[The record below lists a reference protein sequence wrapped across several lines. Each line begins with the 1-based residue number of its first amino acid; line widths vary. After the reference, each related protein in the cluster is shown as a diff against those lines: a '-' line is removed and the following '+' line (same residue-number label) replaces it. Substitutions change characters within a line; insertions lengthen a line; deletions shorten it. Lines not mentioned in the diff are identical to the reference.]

1 MSKAHHPKK
10 IEAVGSQGDTAIIGK
25 FPDRRNTLQAEVL
38 ACFLQGERMTGL
50 ESVFAHS
57 TTRLASA
64 VHILRKKFGW
74 HIEGQSIAVA
84 PKDGRIEE
92 ITVYFM
98 SRQTIAAA
106 FDAGAAAFIADVKE
120 QRRELRKGVRK
131 ARSEASRRNAAR
143 AASRIDPAQGDLF
156 QGGAR

>member
-1 MSKAHHPKK
+1 MESTHHPMN
-10 IEAVGSQGDTAIIGK
+10 EMAGTQVDAAIVAI

-38 ACFLQGERMTGL
+38 ACLLQGERMTGL

-106 FDAGAAAFIADVKE
+106 FNAGAAAFNADVKE

>member
-1 MSKAHHPKK
+1 MESTHHPMN
-10 IEAVGSQGDTAIIGK
+10 EMAGTQVDAAIVAI

-38 ACFLQGERMTGL
+38 ACLLQGERMTGL

-106 FDAGAAAFIADVKE
+106 FNADVKE